1 MARKNLDDF
10 LTEFGNPGRCQLL
23 CSLIVL
29 VVLMQWTMVQ
39 QFNIIASYVPDH
51 HCTLPSENWNW
62 TRNESIPKHNSCQM
76 YANPSNHSEGL
87 IACPNGFE
95 YETIKSE
102 IYPSNEFNLVCDR
115 EYLFRLSLTLPYVG
129 VMIGGMIFG
138 HLSDKYGRK
147 KILNCLLP
155 LLSVVSIGSSYS
167 PDLITLIS
175 TRFLLGFIAQGVQ
188 TVCLTYIF
196 ELFRRQMRT
205 VMSFIMGMIA
215 AILLPVQSFM
225 RAGKLFNSFK
235 EFLPESVTWLISEGK
250 VEMSEKILTKFAKFN
265 RIPISPTLRE
275 DLEEHKLE
283 IQKQKCLKSKSQG
296 WKNLKLIFCNSSL
309 RKVMLII
316 IFMMFGRV
324 RILVILIITSGLMTV
339 GAYLVMYY
347 YKDGLE
353 SIQTMAIYMALI
365 SRNIVAAITTNMIT
379 YSSELLPT
387 ILRATGLGIGI
398 TASRLGS
405 TVSPMI
411 LYTLDHIWKPL
422 PHTLYGAL
430 SLMSALAIVFL
441 PETFS
446 KHMPHTVEDVE
457 RLMNKNV
464 PDEEKQLL
472 RHDSISDSFGSVN
485 KTIPSLSS
493 LMVSQEL
500 KHTAGTNVQ
509 EENAGK
515 NSAP

>member
-1 MARKNLDDF
+1 MDGKN
-10 LTEFGNPGRCQLL
+10 
-23 CSLIVL
+23 S
-29 VVLMQWTMVQ
+29 
-39 QFNIIASYVPDH
+39 QF
-51 HCTLPSENWNW
+51 
-62 TRNESIPKHNSCQM
+62 
-76 YANPSNHSEGL
+76 
-87 IACPNGFE
+87 
-95 YETIKSE
+95 
-102 IYPSNEFNLVCDR
+102 
-115 EYLFRLSLTLPYVG
+115 
-129 VMIGGMIFG
+129 
-138 HLSDKYGRK
+138 
-147 KILNCLLP
+147 
-155 LLSVVSIGSSYS
+155 VVSIGSSYS

-235 EFLPESVTWLISEGK
+235 EFLLESVTWLISEGK

-283 IQKQKCLKSKSQG
+283 IQKQK
-296 WKNLKLIFCNSSL
+296 
-309 RKVMLII
+309 
-316 IFMMFGRV
+316 FGRV

-387 ILRATGLGIGI
+387 ILRIIFGNHY
-398 TASRLGS
+398 
-405 TVSPMI
+405 
-411 LYTLDHIWKPL
+411 LY
-422 PHTLYGAL
+422 TLYGAL

-500 KHTAGTNVQ
+500 KHTAGSNVQ
-509 EENAGK
+509 EDNAGK